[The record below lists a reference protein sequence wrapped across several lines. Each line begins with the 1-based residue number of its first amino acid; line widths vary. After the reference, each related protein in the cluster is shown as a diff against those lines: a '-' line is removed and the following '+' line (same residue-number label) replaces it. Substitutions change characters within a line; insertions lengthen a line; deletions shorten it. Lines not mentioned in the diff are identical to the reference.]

1 MADDAHTSAE
11 EQSPKS
17 KFNLKMILI
26 MAGVL
31 LLEGGVISLI
41 FIMKEPA
48 PAEASEPIGPTADT
62 VIQNAGELELIS
74 DFVVNNFVQGANKR
88 IMVTINVVVTYEKDE
103 EDPAKQTKL
112 EKLIA
117 QHQGKI
123 KDRIRSRIAE
133 AAVTDLKDPKLEVIK
148 RVIKS
153 DIEGII
159 GQDLIEDILMPL
171 FSVVPTY

>member
-1 MADDAHTSAE
+1 MAEDAPTSAE
-11 EQSPKS
+11 EQNPKS

-31 LLEGGVISLI
+31 LLEGGIISLI

-48 PAEASEPIGPTADT
+48 PAEATEPIGPTADT
-62 VIQNAGELELIS
+62 IMQNAGELQLIS
-74 DFVVNNFVQGANKR
+74 DFRVDNYVQGPNKR
-88 IMVTINVVVTYEKDE
+88 IMVTLDVVVTYEKDE
-103 EDPAKQTKL
+103 EGTAKQTKL
-112 EKLIA
+112 EELIE

-123 KDRIRSRIAE
+123 KDKVRSRIAE

-153 DIEGII
+153 DIEKII
-159 GQDLIEDILMPL
+159 GSGLIEDILLPQC
-171 FSVVPTY
+171 SPVPTY